1 MSYKNGISSDSQK
14 GKELRKEI
22 DYWKNKTNQRK
33 CKEFSQMSYWEMITT
48 NTAL

>member
-1 MSYKNGISSDSQK
+1 MSYKNGISSDSK
-14 GKELRKEI
+14 KSKELRKEI
-22 DYWKNKTNQRK
+22 NYWKLKTNQRK